1 VGTPG
6 TEAQTRA
13 SEKVMRPRVALAG
26 IWLAALVFV
35 RSGFAQDGAPKPTV
49 ASLSWFA
56 GTWSFERNGRV
67 VTERWT
73 PPSGGMMIG
82 TSHTVAKEK
91 TVEYEFMVLRA
102 DANGDVFYVAR
113 PSGQPEALFKLVR
126 ATEREAIFENPEH
139 DFPQRIL
146 YYLKDD
152 GTLLAAIEGAKN
164 GKSRRVEFPYRRVN

>member
-1 VGTPG
+1 
-6 TEAQTRA
+6 
-13 SEKVMRPRVALAG
+13 
-26 IWLAALVFV
+26 
-35 RSGFAQDGAPKPTV
+35 
-49 ASLSWFA
+49 
-56 GTWSFERNGRV
+56 
-67 VTERWT
+67 
-73 PPSGGMMIG
+73 MIG

-126 ATEREAIFENPEH
+126 GTEREAVFENREH

-146 YYLKDD
+146 YQLKDD